1 MLETLN
7 KTDFNSKIY
16 HRQILIK
23 DLSNIIKAKSTI
35 TFLNKLSFSSL
46 STDLSYDG
54 LKNYIKFE
62 EINVPRKSFSEPN
75 EEKQINFFDFK
86 ENDIVKELNDEEKL
100 KLQGELILT
109 ILTQRKKKA
118 IQISSF
124 LKRKYNRIYFKKKF
138 LINLILQKR
147 FFLISKIQSN
157 IKGYLT
163 KKSITK
169 IFNCEYI
176 FFYRLSPDLSTT
188 ISKSKISKENN
199 KNNKNKNDVRCKIK
213 AFNNREFKFIYCRPL
228 NCFYLP
234 LSKIRVLRREYKI
247 NFIVNGKQIIDSRY
261 QVDTD
266 NKGNFYNIITKPMI
280 FRYKKTDK
288 EIEIQNNFNN
298 YNSNNKY
305 WESIFEMKKIKKAN
319 SYDSL
324 SISNSN
330 ISNETNVAPVY
341 ESEISNKSNI
351 ISILKN
357 PLKKVDSIGDNNK
370 KEKKNRNVSFSNKIM
385 YCY

>member
-23 DLSNIIKAKSTI
+23 DLSNIIKPKSTI

-62 EINVPRKSFSEPN
+62 QINVLRKSFSEPN

-86 ENDIVKELNDEEKL
+86 QTEIVKELTEEEKL
-100 KLQGELILT
+100 KVQGELILT

-118 IQISSF
+118 ILISSF
-124 LKRKYNRIYFKKKF
+124 LKKKYNRISFKKKF
-138 LINLILQKR
+138 LMNLILQKR

-157 IKGYLT
+157 IKGYLI

-188 ISKSKISKENN
+188 ISKNKISKNKN
-199 KNNKNKNDVRCKIK
+199 KNNKNEVRCKIK
-213 AFNNREFKFIYCRPL
+213 AFNNKEFKFIYCRAL

-234 LSKIRVLRREYKI
+234 LSKIRVLRREYKL

-266 NKGNFYNIITKPMI
+266 NKGNFYNIITKSMI
-280 FRYKKTDK
+280 FRLKKIDK

-341 ESEISNKSNI
+341 ESEISTKSNI

-357 PLKKVDSIGDNNK
+357 PLKKVESIGDNK

>member
-62 EINVPRKSFSEPN
+62 QINVPRKSLSEPN
-75 EEKQINFFDFK
+75 EEKQMNFFTFK
-86 ENDIVKELNDEEKL
+86 ETEIVKELTEEKKL
-100 KLQGELILT
+100 KVQGELILT
-109 ILTQRKKKA
+109 ILKKKKKKA

-138 LINLILQKR
+138 LMNLILKKR

-157 IKGYLT
+157 IKGYII

-169 IFNCEYI
+169 LFNCEYV
-176 FFYRLSPDLSTT
+176 FFYRLSPDLTTT
-188 ISKSKISKENN
+188 ISKSKISKGKN
-199 KNNKNKNDVRCKIK
+199 KNNNNKNDVRCKIK
-213 AFNNREFKFIYCRPL
+213 AFKNQEFKFIYCRAL

-234 LSKIRVLRREYKI
+234 LTKIRVLRREYKL
-247 NFIVNGKQIIDSRY
+247 NFIINGKQIIDSRY

-266 NKGNFYNIITKPMI
+266 NKGNFYNIITKSMI
-280 FRYKKTDK
+280 FRFKKIDK

-298 YNSNNKY
+298 YNSQNKY
-305 WESIFEMKKIKKAN
+305 WESIFEIKKIKKAN

-341 ESEISNKSNI
+341 ESEISNKNNI

-357 PLKKVDSIGDNNK
+357 PLKKVGSIGDNK
-370 KEKKNRNVSFSNKIM
+370 KEKKNRNVSFSNKVM

>member
-23 DLSNIIKAKSTI
+23 DLSNIIKPKSTI

-62 EINVPRKSFSEPN
+62 QINVLRKSFSEPN

-86 ENDIVKELNDEEKL
+86 QTEIVKELTEEEKL
-100 KLQGELILT
+100 KVQGELILT

-118 IQISSF
+118 ILISSF
-124 LKRKYNRIYFKKKF
+124 LKKKYNRISFKKKF
-138 LINLILQKR
+138 LMNLILQKR

-157 IKGYLT
+157 IKGYLI

-169 IFNCEYI
+169 IFNCEYV

-188 ISKSKISKENN
+188 ISKNKISKNKN
-199 KNNKNKNDVRCKIK
+199 KNNKNEVRCKIK
-213 AFNNREFKFIYCRPL
+213 AFNNKEFKFIYCRAL

-234 LSKIRVLRREYKI
+234 LSKIRVLRREYKL

-266 NKGNFYNIITKPMI
+266 NKGNFYNIITKSMI
-280 FRYKKTDK
+280 FRLKKIDK

-341 ESEISNKSNI
+341 ESEISTKSNI

-357 PLKKVDSIGDNNK
+357 PLKKVESIGDNK

>member
-23 DLSNIIKAKSTI
+23 DLSNIIKPKSTI

-341 ESEISNKSNI
+341 ESEISTKSNI

-357 PLKKVDSIGDNNK
+357 PLKKVESIGDNK

>member
-35 TFLNKLSFSSL
+35 TFLNKLSFSSF

-62 EINVPRKSFSEPN
+62 QINVPRKSLSEPN
-75 EEKQINFFDFK
+75 
-86 ENDIVKELNDEEKL
+86 EEKL
-100 KLQGELILT
+100 KLQGELILN

-138 LINLILQKR
+138 LMNLILKKR

-157 IKGYLT
+157 IKGYII

-169 IFNCEYI
+169 LFNCEYV
-176 FFYRLSPDLSTT
+176 FFYRLSPDLTTT
-188 ISKSKISKENN
+188 ISKSKISKGKN
-199 KNNKNKNDVRCKIK
+199 KNNNNKNDVRCKIK
-213 AFNNREFKFIYCRPL
+213 AFKNQEFKFIYCRAL

-234 LSKIRVLRREYKI
+234 LTKIRVLRREYKL
-247 NFIVNGKQIIDSRY
+247 NFIINGKQIIDSRY

-266 NKGNFYNIITKPMI
+266 NKGNFYNIITKSMI
-280 FRYKKTDK
+280 FRFKKIDK

-298 YNSNNKY
+298 YNSQNKY
-305 WESIFEMKKIKKAN
+305 WESIFEIKKIKKAN

-341 ESEISNKSNI
+341 ESEISNKNNI

-357 PLKKVDSIGDNNK
+357 PLKKVESIGDNK
-370 KEKKNRNVSFSNKIM
+370 KEKKNRNVSFSNKVM

>member
-330 ISNETNVAPVY
+330 ISNETNVATVY

>member
-62 EINVPRKSFSEPN
+62 QINVLRKSFSEPN

-86 ENDIVKELNDEEKL
+86 QTEIVKELTEEEKL
-100 KLQGELILT
+100 KVQGELILT

-118 IQISSF
+118 ILISSF
-124 LKRKYNRIYFKKKF
+124 LKKKYNRISFKKKF
-138 LINLILQKR
+138 LMNLILQKR

>member
-62 EINVPRKSFSEPN
+62 QINVPRKSLSEPN

-86 ENDIVKELNDEEKL
+86 ENDIIKELNDEEKL

-138 LINLILQKR
+138 LMNLILKKR

-157 IKGYLT
+157 IKGYII

-169 IFNCEYI
+169 LFNCEYV
-176 FFYRLSPDLSTT
+176 FFYRLSPDLTTT
-188 ISKSKISKENN
+188 ISKSKISKGKN
-199 KNNKNKNDVRCKIK
+199 KNNNNKNDVRCKIK
-213 AFNNREFKFIYCRPL
+213 AFKNQEFKFIYCRAL

-234 LSKIRVLRREYKI
+234 LTKIRVLRREYKL
-247 NFIVNGKQIIDSRY
+247 NFIINGKQIIDSRY

-266 NKGNFYNIITKPMI
+266 NKGNFYNIITKSMI
-280 FRYKKTDK
+280 FRLKKIDK

-298 YNSNNKY
+298 YNSQNKY
-305 WESIFEMKKIKKAN
+305 WESIFEIKKIKKAN

-341 ESEISNKSNI
+341 ESEISNKNNI

-357 PLKKVDSIGDNNK
+357 PLKKVGSIGDNK
-370 KEKKNRNVSFSNKIM
+370 KEKKNRNVSFSNKVM

>member
-86 ENDIVKELNDEEKL
+86 ENDIIKELNDEEKL
-100 KLQGELILT
+100 KLQGELILN

-138 LINLILQKR
+138 LMNLRNINI
-147 FFLISKIQSN
+147 
-157 IKGYLT
+157 
-163 KKSITK
+163 
-169 IFNCEYI
+169 
-176 FFYRLSPDLSTT
+176 
-188 ISKSKISKENN
+188 
-199 KNNKNKNDVRCKIK
+199 
-213 AFNNREFKFIYCRPL
+213 
-228 NCFYLP
+228 
-234 LSKIRVLRREYKI
+234 
-247 NFIVNGKQIIDSRY
+247 
-261 QVDTD
+261 
-266 NKGNFYNIITKPMI
+266 
-280 FRYKKTDK
+280 
-288 EIEIQNNFNN
+288 
-298 YNSNNKY
+298 
-305 WESIFEMKKIKKAN
+305 
-319 SYDSL
+319 
-324 SISNSN
+324 
-330 ISNETNVAPVY
+330 
-341 ESEISNKSNI
+341 
-351 ISILKN
+351 
-357 PLKKVDSIGDNNK
+357 
-370 KEKKNRNVSFSNKIM
+370 
-385 YCY
+385 

>member
-86 ENDIVKELNDEEKL
+86 ENDIIKELNDEEKL

-305 WESIFEMKKIKKAN
+305 WESIFEIKK
-319 SYDSL
+319 
-324 SISNSN
+324 
-330 ISNETNVAPVY
+330 V
-341 ESEISNKSNI
+341 K
-351 ISILKN
+351 
-357 PLKKVDSIGDNNK
+357 
-370 KEKKNRNVSFSNKIM
+370 
-385 YCY
+385 

>member
-62 EINVPRKSFSEPN
+62 QINVPRKSLSEPN
-75 EEKQINFFDFK
+75 EEKQMNFFTFK
-86 ENDIVKELNDEEKL
+86 ETEIIKELNDEEKL
-100 KLQGELILT
+100 KLQGELILN

-138 LINLILQKR
+138 LMNLILKKR

-169 IFNCEYI
+169 LFNCEYV
-176 FFYRLSPDLSTT
+176 FFYRLSPDLTTT
-188 ISKSKISKENN
+188 ISKSKISKGKN
-199 KNNKNKNDVRCKIK
+199 KNNNNKNDVRCKIK
-213 AFNNREFKFIYCRPL
+213 AFKNQEFKFIYCRAL

-234 LSKIRVLRREYKI
+234 LTKIRVLRREYKL
-247 NFIVNGKQIIDSRY
+247 NFIINGKQIIDSRY

-266 NKGNFYNIITKPMI
+266 NKGNFYNIITKSMI
-280 FRYKKTDK
+280 FRFKKIDK

-298 YNSNNKY
+298 YNSQNKY
-305 WESIFEMKKIKKAN
+305 WESIFEIKKIKKAN

-341 ESEISNKSNI
+341 ESEISNKNNI

-357 PLKKVDSIGDNNK
+357 PLKKVESIGDNK
-370 KEKKNRNVSFSNKIM
+370 KEKKNRNVSFSNKVM

>member
-75 EEKQINFFDFK
+75 EEKLINFFDFK
-86 ENDIVKELNDEEKL
+86 ENDIIKELNDEEKL

-228 NCFYLP
+228 KCFYLP
-234 LSKIRVLRREYKI
+234 LLKIRVLRREYKI

>member
-86 ENDIVKELNDEEKL
+86 ENDIIKELNDEEKL

>member
-23 DLSNIIKAKSTI
+23 DLSNIIKPKSTI

-62 EINVPRKSFSEPN
+62 QINVLRKSFSEPN

-86 ENDIVKELNDEEKL
+86 QTEIVKELTEEEKL
-100 KLQGELILT
+100 KVQGELILT

-118 IQISSF
+118 ILISSF
-124 LKRKYNRIYFKKKF
+124 LKKKYNRISFKKKF
-138 LINLILQKR
+138 LMNLILQKR

-157 IKGYLT
+157 IKGYLI

-169 IFNCEYI
+169 IFNCEYV

-188 ISKSKISKENN
+188 ISKNKISKNKN
-199 KNNKNKNDVRCKIK
+199 KNNKNEVRCKIK
-213 AFNNREFKFIYCRPL
+213 AFNNKEFKFIYCRAL

-234 LSKIRVLRREYKI
+234 LSKIRVLRREYKL

-261 QVDTD
+261 
-266 NKGNFYNIITKPMI
+266 
-280 FRYKKTDK
+280 
-288 EIEIQNNFNN
+288 
-298 YNSNNKY
+298 
-305 WESIFEMKKIKKAN
+305 
-319 SYDSL
+319 
-324 SISNSN
+324 
-330 ISNETNVAPVY
+330 
-341 ESEISNKSNI
+341 
-351 ISILKN
+351 
-357 PLKKVDSIGDNNK
+357 
-370 KEKKNRNVSFSNKIM
+370 
-385 YCY
+385 

>member
-23 DLSNIIKAKSTI
+23 DLSNIIKPKSTI

-62 EINVPRKSFSEPN
+62 QINVLRKSFSEPN

-86 ENDIVKELNDEEKL
+86 QTEIVKELTEEEKL
-100 KLQGELILT
+100 KVQGELILT

-118 IQISSF
+118 ILISSF
-124 LKRKYNRIYFKKKF
+124 LKKKYNRISFKKKF
-138 LINLILQKR
+138 LMNLILQKR

-188 ISKSKISKENN
+188 ISKNKISKNKN
-199 KNNKNKNDVRCKIK
+199 KNNKNEVRCKIK
-213 AFNNREFKFIYCRPL
+213 AFNNKEFKFIYCRAL

-234 LSKIRVLRREYKI
+234 LSKIRVLRREYKL

-266 NKGNFYNIITKPMI
+266 NKGNFYNIITKSMI
-280 FRYKKTDK
+280 FRLKKIDK

-341 ESEISNKSNI
+341 ESEISTKSNI

-357 PLKKVDSIGDNNK
+357 PLKKVESIGDNK

>member
-118 IQISSF
+118 IQISCF

-138 LINLILQKR
+138 LLDLILQKR

-341 ESEISNKSNI
+341 ESEISNKNNI

-357 PLKKVDSIGDNNK
+357 PLKKVESIGDNK
-370 KEKKNRNVSFSNKIM
+370 KEKKNRNVSFSNKVM

>member
-62 EINVPRKSFSEPN
+62 QINVLRKSFSEPN

-86 ENDIVKELNDEEKL
+86 QTEIVKELTEEEKL
-100 KLQGELILT
+100 KVQGELILT

-118 IQISSF
+118 ILISSF
-124 LKRKYNRIYFKKKF
+124 LKKKYNRISFKKKF
-138 LINLILQKR
+138 LMNLILQKR

-157 IKGYLT
+157 IKGYLI

-176 FFYRLSPDLSTT
+176 FFYRLSPDLSPT
-188 ISKSKISKENN
+188 ISKNKISKNKN
-199 KNNKNKNDVRCKIK
+199 KNNKNEVRCKIK
-213 AFNNREFKFIYCRPL
+213 AFNNKEFKFIYCRAL

-234 LSKIRVLRREYKI
+234 LSKIRVLRREYKL
-247 NFIVNGKQIIDSRY
+247 NFIINGKQIIDSRY

-266 NKGNFYNIITKPMI
+266 NKGNFYNIITKSMI
-280 FRYKKTDK
+280 FRFKKIDK

-341 ESEISNKSNI
+341 ESEISTKSNI

-357 PLKKVDSIGDNNK
+357 PLKKVESIGDNK

>member
-118 IQISSF
+118 IQISSV

>member
-1 MLETLN
+1 
-7 KTDFNSKIY
+7 
-16 HRQILIK
+16 
-23 DLSNIIKAKSTI
+23 
-35 TFLNKLSFSSL
+35 
-46 STDLSYDG
+46 
-54 LKNYIKFE
+54 
-62 EINVPRKSFSEPN
+62 
-75 EEKQINFFDFK
+75 
-86 ENDIVKELNDEEKL
+86 
-100 KLQGELILT
+100 
-109 ILTQRKKKA
+109 
-118 IQISSF
+118 
-124 LKRKYNRIYFKKKF
+124 
-138 LINLILQKR
+138 
-147 FFLISKIQSN
+147 
-157 IKGYLT
+157 
-163 KKSITK
+163 
-169 IFNCEYI
+169 
-176 FFYRLSPDLSTT
+176 
-188 ISKSKISKENN
+188 
-199 KNNKNKNDVRCKIK
+199 
-213 AFNNREFKFIYCRPL
+213 
-228 NCFYLP
+228 
-234 LSKIRVLRREYKI
+234 
-247 NFIVNGKQIIDSRY
+247 
-261 QVDTD
+261 
-266 NKGNFYNIITKPMI
+266 MI

>member
-62 EINVPRKSFSEPN
+62 QINVLRKSFSEPN

>member
-188 ISKSKISKENN
+188 ISKRKISKENN